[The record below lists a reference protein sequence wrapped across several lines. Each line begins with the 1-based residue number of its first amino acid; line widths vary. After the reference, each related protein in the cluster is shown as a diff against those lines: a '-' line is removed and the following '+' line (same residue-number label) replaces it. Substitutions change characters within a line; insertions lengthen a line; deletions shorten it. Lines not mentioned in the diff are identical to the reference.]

1 MILQDFCSLLQIATG
16 KQTRLPHILADEE
29 WGQMYHLA
37 HKQALLGIAFEG
49 VNRLPQE
56 QWPKGDIVLKWIMA
70 AETIKRRN
78 RQTTEV
84 CLRLTRELAKEGFDV
99 CILKGQAN
107 HVYYDSLSS
116 EQSLGMLRVCGDV
129 DAWIWPKEKTKH
141 PVGTIIDYCKQK
153 NILVSL
159 CHLHAEVKPVGGV
172 PVEIHFRPSFL
183 NAPWRN
189 RCFQK
194 LFQTAKFEK
203 AEIDQCGVAK
213 KLRVDYDLVFQ
224 MSHIYRHLLDE
235 GVGMRQVL
243 DFYVL
248 LAEYNKE
255 QYERP
260 GLMSRGEVMEYI
272 RKCGMKRFA
281 SALMFVLQDILGMS
295 DDELLC
301 AASAKHG
308 TFLLNEM
315 MAAGNFGHY
324 DERMKAL
331 VVRKGKL
338 AYQLQKAQRRFKRNL
353 RFLTSYP
360 EEVICEPFAR
370 VYHFMWRKFACW
382 RAECDNDAWRPR

>member
-16 KQTRLPHILADEE
+16 RQSHLSHVLSDEE
-29 WGQMYHLA
+29 WKNLYNLA
-37 HKQALLGIAFEG
+37 KKQALLGIAFEG
-49 VNRLPQE
+49 VKKLSQG
-56 QWPKGDIVLKWIMA
+56 QWPTGDDVLNWTMA
-70 AETIKRRN
+70 TEGIKRRN
-78 RQTTEV
+78 MRTTDV
-84 CLRLTRELAKEGFDV
+84 CLRLTKELTKEGFDV

-107 HVYYDSLSS
+107 HVYYDRLSA

-141 PVGTIIDYCKQK
+141 PVRTIIDYCKQK

-172 PVEIHFRPSFL
+172 PIEIHFRPSFL

-189 RCFQK
+189 RRFQK
-194 LFQTAKFEK
+194 LFQTAKFEEV
-203 AEIDQCGVAK
+203 EIDQYGIVK
-213 KLRVDYDLVFQ
+213 KLRVDYDLIFQ
-224 MSHIYRHLLDE
+224 MNHIYRHLLDE

-248 LAEYNKE
+248 LKEYNKE
-255 QYERP
+255 QYERA
-260 GLMSRGEVMEYI
+260 GLMNRSEVMSHI
-272 RKCGMKRFA
+272 QNCGMKRFA
-281 SALMFVLQDILGMS
+281 SALMFVLQDMLDIRN
-295 DDELLC
+295 DELLC
-301 AASAKHG
+301 AASERHG

-331 VVRKGKL
+331 AVRKGKL
-338 AYQLQKAQRRFKRNL
+338 SYQLQKAQRRFKRNL

-360 EEVICEPFAR
+360 EEVICEPLAR
-370 VYHFMWRKFACW
+370 VYHFVWRKFGLY
-382 RAECDNDAWRPR
+382 RY